1 MVETMSYLVGLGYRL
16 YLIGMRIL
24 LPVNVDFF
32 EYGPIG
38 DSRVIEG
45 NILVIHPKYANKEL
59 LNYVE
64 RFHRGDYLIGRL
76 KHIPFPKAL
85 PTCDAALN

>member
-32 EYGPIG
+32 EYGPMDGGGAIG
-38 DSRVIEG
+38 G

-64 RFHRGDYLIGRL
+64 RFHR
-76 KHIPFPKAL
+76 
-85 PTCDAALN
+85 